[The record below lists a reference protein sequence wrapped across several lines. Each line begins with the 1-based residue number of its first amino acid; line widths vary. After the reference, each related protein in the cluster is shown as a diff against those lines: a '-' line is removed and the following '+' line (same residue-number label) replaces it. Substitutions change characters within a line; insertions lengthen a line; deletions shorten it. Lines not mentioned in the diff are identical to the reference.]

1 MTKLLPILFACYM
14 HLFSGKKAYENQ
26 TYLGSLIFFLSMMDL
41 LYGNEILPKK
51 YCRMGRLFKV
61 MLETFFVWIISE
73 MTMRF
78 FWTKL
83 EGSIDFALRFITEA
97 DGTRFFLLEVITVS
111 LGLLHWGMISAVT
124 HQQYGLYNFLFRT
137 CYNKIRELVRC

>member
-61 MLETFFVWIISE
+61 MLETFFVWIIN
-73 MTMRF
+73 
-78 FWTKL
+78 
-83 EGSIDFALRFITEA
+83 
-97 DGTRFFLLEVITVS
+97 GTRFFLLEVITVS